1 MQCHLAT
8 FLRYRKRGRSD
19 VAAMLRRPN
28 EVYILKN
35 CEYSLPP
42 VSSWSRPLGIRLGS
56 DSEVPGSNPGRSATS
71 QRHRGDIAATSRRC
85 RGDVAF
91 VTVAATSPGDL
102 EATSHC
108 DVAATS
114 PGDLEAT
121 SHCDVAA
128 TSRSATI
135 WVAREVAATSPRLL
149 LKSLRPPCDL
159 NILLGSINSDQHKSV
174 FVDQR
179 L

>member
-1 MQCHLAT
+1 MRHRGGMSLRCRSDVAFLHCSDLAGRLGGDIALRRRSDIAKRNHLGHEG
-8 FLRYRKRGRSD
+8 GRSD
-19 VAAMLRRPN
+19 VA
-28 EVYILKN
+28 VTFVK
-35 CEYSLPP
+35 
-42 VSSWSRPLGIRLGS
+42 V
-56 DSEVPGSNPGRSATS
+56 
-71 QRHRGDIAATSRRC
+71 DI
-85 RGDVAF
+85 DV
-91 VTVAATSPGDL
+91 DI
-102 EATSHC
+102 

-159 NILLGSINSDQHKSV
+159 KFLLGSINSDQHKSV